1 MAVVLKGKPLLVY
14 RDYWLLALNVVP
26 CQRPVKRKQDSTM
39 QCGHRAVQ
47 WTMSYILI
55 ISRFRVV
62 HCGIFYGPLF
72 FLGIVYTR
80 AFGKIKTQNIPRLA
94 YILHTFYH
102 DYYHYE
108 PSHLV
113 YRYTGEFLLFSYPY
127 MELWRSSLMFRSFVY
142 RYTRI
147 QPATDSHPLFVLQF
161 EEAKKQLFKYLLSSL
176 QNEMITMAMI
186 MIM

>member
-39 QCGHRAVQ
+39 QCGHGAVQ

-113 YRYTGEFLLFSYPY
+113 YHLVHGGIPIVFISIHGVVTQLVNVSFFCVPVHEDTTRNWFPSFVRLTV
-127 MELWRSSLMFRSFVY
+127 WRSKETIV
-142 RYTRI
+142 
-147 QPATDSHPLFVLQF
+147 
-161 EEAKKQLFKYLLSSL
+161 
-176 QNEMITMAMI
+176 
-186 MIM
+186 